1 VLDKILVDAARGS
14 GADVRE
20 GCHVEAVLVESGQV
34 VGVRAGGEEIRARV
48 VVGADGRN
56 GQVVKAVAVE
66 EYHTT
71 PRLQYSFYTYFA
83 GLPAHGLETVIRP
96 DRGWACAP
104 THDGLTMVVMG
115 WPYAEAKAY
124 KADVEGNFRRT
135 FDLAPAFAE
144 RVERA
149 ERVAPFLGGSV
160 PGWFRKP
167 YGPGYVLVGDA
178 GYNKDP
184 ITAQG
189 ISDAFLDAERCS
201 DALDRWMGAGDAY
214 EDAMAAWHRARDA
227 KALPIY
233 DFTAQLATLA
243 PPPAELQQVLAAAS
257 RRQESMDG
265 FVSVVAGTLSPL
277 DYFSEENVARMIG
290 VPA

>member
-1 VLDKILVDAARGS
+1 
-14 GADVRE
+14 
-20 GCHVEAVLVESGQV
+20 
-34 VGVRAGGEEIRARV
+34 
-48 VVGADGRN
+48 
-56 GQVVKAVAVE
+56 
-66 EYHTT
+66 
-71 PRLQYSFYTYFA
+71 
-83 GLPAHGLETVIRP
+83 
-96 DRGWACAP
+96 
-104 THDGLTMVVMG
+104 
-115 WPYAEAKAY
+115 
-124 KADVEGNFRRT
+124 
-135 FDLAPAFAE
+135 
-144 RVERA
+144 
-149 ERVAPFLGGSV
+149 V